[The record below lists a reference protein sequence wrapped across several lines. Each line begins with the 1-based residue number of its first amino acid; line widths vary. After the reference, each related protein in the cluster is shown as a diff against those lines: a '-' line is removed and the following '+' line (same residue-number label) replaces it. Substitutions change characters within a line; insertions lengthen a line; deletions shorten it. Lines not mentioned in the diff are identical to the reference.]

1 MSDDSTKHPA
11 EMHPGAPT
19 EAAADAPE
27 SERFGIVSVETIPPP
42 DGADGAWCRY
52 IIDVPGGALTGVR
65 AGTRDE
71 VVRFAE
77 DYATQLF
84 ARARFKTK
92 VPYARSGR

>member
-1 MSDDSTKHPA
+1 MSMQDNIPPVNDAAVAVDTPA
-11 EMHPGAPT
+11 
-19 EAAADAPE
+19 
-27 SERFGIVSVETIPPP
+27 ERFGIVSVETIPAP
-42 DGADGAWCRY
+42 DGANGAWCRY
-52 IIDVPGGALTGVR
+52 VIDVPGGALTGVR

-77 DYATQLF
+77 DYAAQLF

>member
-1 MSDDSTKHPA
+1 MSIQDNVPPVNDATAAVDAPA
-11 EMHPGAPT
+11 E
-19 EAAADAPE
+19 
-27 SERFGIVSVETIPPP
+27 SFGIVSVETIPAP
-42 DGADGAWCRY
+42 DGANGAWCRY
-52 IIDVPGGALTGVR
+52 VIDVPGGALTGVR

-77 DYATQLF
+77 DYAAQLF